1 MIVKSLLCAAAIFGA
16 AAATPAMAEGAIAAA
31 AKGTPAK
38 ISDSSK
44 VQVKQGYW
52 VECDAVGENC
62 YYVYSFAHALPNGDP
77 APGAKMHRIK
87 DMAKVQ
93 VKEGYWVECD
103 NVGENCHYVMMF
115 AGAHP

>member
-1 MIVKSLLCAAAIFGA
+1 MIVKSLLCAAAIFSA
-16 AAATPAMAEGAIAAA
+16 AATTPAMAEGAIAAA